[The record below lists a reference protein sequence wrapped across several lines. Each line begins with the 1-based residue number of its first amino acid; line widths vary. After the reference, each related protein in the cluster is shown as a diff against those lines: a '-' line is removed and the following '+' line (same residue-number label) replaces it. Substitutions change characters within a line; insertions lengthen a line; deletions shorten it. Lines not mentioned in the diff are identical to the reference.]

1 MAEKKEIK
9 PLPGPLETALRIQA
23 GLQPMPPAGAEVGT
37 VGFDGYNGDLTG
49 EVSATLGTNCG
60 MSTGRNGV
68 ISPAAFAANQ
78 RDEVRDLHDV
88 AGALGSQPGMK
99 QQTFIAKSPIHAA
112 GVISKGN
119 GDCFLTE
126 ETHTSLT
133 GGGGQAGQGYPCVM
147 VAAFSAGAG
156 SSAGSIGY
164 SQAVAPTLKG
174 TQSGNCMPSVLC
186 LNDQGGSVMDC
197 SEDVVGTLRAQEH
210 GHQPLV
216 LFENH
221 GIDSRY
227 RGPLHVAPT
236 MSARYGTGGNNVPL
250 VGNPKVGAATPPSL
264 YSRQRVDVFKENEV
278 TCTQSARQHKD
289 ATDLVLEGPFLI
301 RRLTPLECE
310 RLQGYPDR
318 FTEIPGASDAS
329 RYAQWIEDKEEP
341 EQPKTITLSY
351 DGNGDGVSGLP
362 GNQSQDVKEDA
373 LAEFTVSSV
382 RPTRSGYIFTGWNTH
397 RDGNGIDH
405 PAGDTL
411 TAISDVILYAQW
423 KRENTGGG
431 GSGGSGGGTTYYT
444 LRYESNGGTQYKD
457 ERYAR
462 NTVVDLK
469 KVPSRDGYTFIGWF
483 ADESLSGKITE
494 VKMTSDK
501 TVYAGWRQATVPG
514 MLNGDDHFAYVIG
527 YTDGTVRPL
536 NNISRAEVA
545 TIFFRL
551 LQDEIRDG
559 NLTDVNTFAD
569 VTAEMWCNKPI
580 STMAALGIVKG
591 RSAELFDPD
600 APITRAEFATICARF
615 DTSVD
620 HGASNF
626 TDIAGHWA
634 EADIERAATLG
645 WIKGYTDGTFR
656 PSSTSPAQRP

>member
-1 MAEKKEIK
+1 MH
-9 PLPGPLETALRIQA
+9 P
-23 GLQPMPPAGAEVGT
+23 
-37 VGFDGYNGDLTG
+37 
-49 EVSATLGTNCG
+49 
-60 MSTGRNGV
+60 
-68 ISPAAFAANQ
+68 
-78 RDEVRDLHDV
+78 
-88 AGALGSQPGMK
+88 
-99 QQTFIAKSPIHAA
+99 
-112 GVISKGN
+112 
-119 GDCFLTE
+119 
-126 ETHTSLT
+126 
-133 GGGGQAGQGYPCVM
+133 
-147 VAAFSAGAG
+147 
-156 SSAGSIGY
+156 
-164 SQAVAPTLKG
+164 
-174 TQSGNCMPSVLC
+174 
-186 LNDQGGSVMDC
+186 
-197 SEDVVGTLRAQEH
+197 
-210 GHQPLV
+210 
-216 LFENH
+216 
-221 GIDSRY
+221 
-227 RGPLHVAPT
+227 
-236 MSARYGTGGNNVPL
+236 
-250 VGNPKVGAATPPSL
+250 
-264 YSRQRVDVFKENEV
+264 
-278 TCTQSARQHKD
+278 
-289 ATDLVLEGPFLI
+289 
-301 RRLTPLECE
+301 
-310 RLQGYPDR
+310 
-318 FTEIPGASDAS
+318 DAS

-569 VTAEMWCNKPI
+569 VTAEMW
-580 STMAALGIVKG
+580 
-591 RSAELFDPD
+591 
-600 APITRAEFATICARF
+600 
-615 DTSVD
+615 
-620 HGASNF
+620 
-626 TDIAGHWA
+626 
-634 EADIERAATLG
+634 
-645 WIKGYTDGTFR
+645 
-656 PSSTSPAQRP
+656 STSPSPPWRRWAS